1 MCHRRNAYLIS
12 EQGKPP
18 DFVLEIASR
27 ATGQVGVREKRQH
40 YAEFGIPEYR
50 RFDETGEFHGARLA
64 GDRLVDNVYVPVA
77 IEERPDGVLQG
88 YSAAL
93 NPYLRWENGQLV
105 SHDPATGQPILTCED
120 QRERAEAE
128 REHAEAEHD
137 RADAEHQARARAE
150 ELPEVQES
158 VLEQATYDAVPRQ
171 PSMAQGPVRAG
182 SCVSAAMS
190 KHY

>member
-105 SHDPATGQPILTCED
+105 SHDPATGQPILTYED
-120 QRERAEAE
+120 QRER
-128 REHAEAEHD
+128 AEAEHD
-137 RADAEHQARARAE
+137 RADAERQARARAE
-150 ELPEVQES
+150 ELPEVPES